1 MNRSFQSLLI
11 RWLFLALGVVVAT
24 RIVKGISYD
33 TVGTLVVV
41 VLLLSFLNAVLRPLL
56 LLISLPF
63 ILLTAGLGVI
73 VVNALL
79 FSFVGYL
86 VEGFTVASFWSAL
99 GGSLVVSFTNFL
111 LSAFLGNPAR
121 NSTKPPPPP
130 KKQPPGKGD
139 VIDI

>member
-56 LLISLPF
+56 LLVSLPF